1 MKLSIIMP
9 AYNEKSTI
17 LKIIDKVKRA
27 KTLGLA
33 KEIIIVDDFSTDGTR
48 DILRKVKDKK
58 IKILYHDINKGKG
71 SAIRTGLK
79 QATGDIL
86 LIQDADLEYDPNDY
100 EKLLK
105 PIVKGNAKVVYGSRF
120 EVITKNLSKMYKLH
134 YFGNLFITVLTNIL
148 YGVKITDMETCYK
161 VFKKEVIKDIKLKAT
176 RFDF

>member
-17 LKIIDKVKRA
+17 LKIIDKVKMA

-100 EKLLK
+100 EKLQNPK
-105 PIVKGNAKVVYGSRF
+105 KKGNPNVLCAFKFGF
-120 EVITKNLSKMYKLH
+120 NKKTLKKM
-134 YFGNLFITVLTNIL
+134 
-148 YGVKITDMETCYK
+148 
-161 VFKKEVIKDIKLKAT
+161 
-176 RFDF
+176 